1 MTPAITVW
9 GFLLNKHMKIN
20 KIIYDIRTAIRD
32 TVDDQRFSDRYLI
45 HLYNLKRSKY
55 LRNDANNLQK
65 LIDNSILQKF
75 CMDMEEVSVNECGLD
90 YDCDTIMR
98 SKTIIPIPLE
108 LHLKSAITEVKPTVK
123 ISKPFNFVNKERAIW
138 SQYSPFAESIYAFL
152 DTDKYLYLISKSETV
167 KLIDC
172 ITVTG
177 IFEDPL
183 ELQNYKNCCGCEEP
197 KSCFDIDDT
206 EYPLQSHHIDSIRG
220 EIIQTLVGSLKLPQD
235 EINNA
240 ND

>member
-1 MTPAITVW
+1 
-9 GFLLNKHMKIN
+9 MKELVEVIA
-20 KIIYDIRTAIRD
+20 KEL
-32 TVDDQRFSDRYLI
+32 VD
-45 HLYNLKRSKY
+45 HP
-55 LRNDANNLQK
+55 
-65 LIDNSILQKF
+65 
-75 CMDMEEVSVNECGLD
+75 EEVSVNECGLD

-98 SKTIIPIPLE
+98 SKTTIPTPLE

-123 ISKPFNFVNKERAIW
+123 ISKPFNFVNKERAVW

-152 DTDKYLYLISKSETV
+152 DTDKYIYLISKSETV

-183 ELQNYKNCCGCEEP
+183 ELQNYKNCCGCEDSKP
-197 KSCFDIDDT
+197 CFDEDTT
-206 EYPLQSHHIDSIRG
+206 EYPLQSHHIDNIRN
-220 EIIQTLVGSLKLPQD
+220 EIIQTLIGSLKLPED
-235 EINNA
+235 KTSDS

>member
-1 MTPAITVW
+1 MVW
-9 GFLLNKHMKIN
+9 GFFIHKHMTIS

-32 TVDDQRFSDRYLI
+32 TVDDTRFSDRYIL

-75 CMDMEEVSVNECGLD
+75 CMEMEEVSVNECGLD
-90 YDCDTIMR
+90 YDCGTIMR
-98 SKTIIPIPLE
+98 STTIIPLPLE
-108 LHLKSAITEVKPTVK
+108 LHLKSAITEVKPSVK
-123 ISKPFNFVNKERAIW
+123 ITKPFNFVNKERAIW

-152 DTDKYLYLISKSETV
+152 DVDNYIYLISKSETV

-183 ELQNYKNCCGCEEP
+183 ELQNYKNCCGCP
-197 KSCFDIDDT
+197 DSKPCFDEDET
-206 EYPLQSHHIDSIRG
+206 EYPLQAHHIDAIRT
-220 EIIQTLVGSLKLPQD
+220 EIIQTLIGSLNIPEDK
-235 EINNA
+235 INDS